1 MSIHAPRAP
10 RALIAEDEPILAA
23 ILAHALLRLWPELD
37 IVATSPNGVDAVQQ
51 SMALRPDILFLD
63 IKMPGKTGLEAAE
76 ELAEQW
82 PADTPFPHIVF
93 VTAYDEYALAAFEHA
108 AADYVLKPVNDARL
122 GKTVNRLRQ
131 RLRDDADDAGRD
143 AHDQAGTRMACGSG
157 APGNAGTPGTPRTP
171 GNTGTPASTGNA
183 IAGNGNVHHASEDS
197 SQDSNDS
204 IVSNDDTS
212 PPQASAST
220 LASATQANATLAAL
234 ATPNAVQA
242 ANMPIN
248 DATAANS
255 ANAATAANSAH
266 AAQAANDVKLAHLLA
281 QLQSLVPP
289 APRLQMIRAAVGNSV
304 RMIALAD
311 VVYFEALDK
320 YINVVCRDSEALIRT
335 SLKELL
341 PQLDPEQFW
350 QIHRG
355 TIVNASAI
363 ASAVRDE
370 AGKLSLT
377 LHQHGAQ
384 LRVSPLY
391 AHLFRQM

>member
-1 MSIHAPRAP
+1 MSHHTP

-23 ILAHALLRLWPELD
+23 ALAHALQRLWPELD
-37 IVATSPNGVDAVQQ
+37 IVATCPNGVE
-51 SMALRPDILFLD
+51 ALRQGLALQPDILFLD

-82 PADTPFPHIVF
+82 PDGIAFPHIVF

-122 GKTVNRLRQ
+122 GKTVERLQQ
-131 RLRDDADDAGRD
+131 RLRDSGSVTTTASPAAG
-143 AHDQAGTRMACGSG
+143 AGAATTT
-157 APGNAGTPGTPRTP
+157 APLATTET
-171 GNTGTPASTGNA
+171 T
-183 IAGNGNVHHASEDS
+183 
-197 SQDSNDS
+197 
-204 IVSNDDTS
+204 
-212 PPQASAST
+212 ASASDDN
-220 LASATQANATLAAL
+220 LAR
-234 ATPNAVQA
+234 
-242 ANMPIN
+242 
-248 DATAANS
+248 
-255 ANAATAANSAH
+255 
-266 AAQAANDVKLAHLLA
+266 LLS
-281 QLQSLVPP
+281 QLQAMLPP
-289 APRLQMIRAAVGNSV
+289 APRLHMIRAAVGNSV

-320 YINVVCRDSEALIRT
+320 YINVVCQDSEALIRT

-341 PQLDPEQFW
+341 PQLDPQQFW

-363 ASAVRDE
+363 ATAVRDD

-377 LHQHGAQ
+377 LRQHPAQ

>member
-1 MSIHAPRAP
+1 MTSSPP

-23 ILAHALLRLWPELD
+23 ALAHALRRLWPELD
-37 IVATSPNGVDAVQQ
+37 IVAACANGVEALQQ
-51 SMALRPDILFLD
+51 GLALLPDILFLD

-82 PADTPFPHIVF
+82 PDGTPFPSIVF

-122 GKTVNRLRQ
+122 GKTVERLRQ
-131 RLRDDADDAGRD
+131 RLCASG
-143 AHDQAGTRMACGSG
+143 GSVG
-157 APGNAGTPGTPRTP
+157 G
-171 GNTGTPASTGNA
+171 S
-183 IAGNGNVHHASEDS
+183 
-197 SQDSNDS
+197 
-204 IVSNDDTS
+204 
-212 PPQASAST
+212 ASAS
-220 LASATQANATLAAL
+220 
-234 ATPNAVQA
+234 ATPAPA
-242 ANMPIN
+242 T
-248 DATAANS
+248 TAAPVTVS
-255 ANAATAANSAH
+255 ASDDN
-266 AAQAANDVKLAHLLA
+266 LARLLA
-281 QLQSLVPP
+281 QLQAMTAP

-320 YINVVCRDSEALIRT
+320 YINVVCQDSEALIRT

-341 PQLDPEQFW
+341 PQLDPQQFW

-363 ASAVRDE
+363 ATAVRDE
-370 AGKLSLT
+370 AGKLSRT
-377 LHQHGAQ
+377 LRQHPAQ

>member
-1 MSIHAPRAP
+1 MTDLSNAASPI

-23 ILAHALLRLWPELD
+23 ALAHALRRLWPALD
-37 IVATSPNGVDAVQQ
+37 IVATCANGVEALQQ
-51 SMALRPDILFLD
+51 GLVLRPDIFFLD

-82 PADTPFPHIVF
+82 HDGNDGLPFPQIVF
-93 VTAYDEYALAAFEHA
+93 VTAYDDYALAAFEQA

-122 GKTVNRLRQ
+122 GKTVERLQQ
-131 RLRDDADDAGRD
+131 RL
-143 AHDQAGTRMACGSG
+143 
-157 APGNAGTPGTPRTP
+157 
-171 GNTGTPASTGNA
+171 
-183 IAGNGNVHHASEDS
+183 
-197 SQDSNDS
+197 
-204 IVSNDDTS
+204 
-212 PPQASAST
+212 
-220 LASATQANATLAAL
+220 
-234 ATPNAVQA
+234 QA
-242 ANMPIN
+242 ARP
-248 DATAANS
+248 AA
-255 ANAATAANSAH
+255 AATAH
-266 AAQAANDVKLAHLLA
+266 APADDNLARLLT
-281 QLQSLVPP
+281 QLQAMTPP

-304 RMIALAD
+304 RMIPMGD

-320 YINVVCRDSEALIRT
+320 YINVVCRDGEALIRT

-341 PQLDPEQFW
+341 PQLDPQQFW

-355 TIVNASAI
+355 TIVNAGAI

-377 LHQHGAQ
+377 LRQHPAQ

>member
-1 MSIHAPRAP
+1 MSHHTARAP

-23 ILAHALLRLWPELD
+23 ALAHALQRLWPELD
-37 IVATSPNGVDAVQQ
+37 IVATCPTGVE
-51 SMALRPDILFLD
+51 ALRQGLALQPDILFLD

-82 PADTPFPHIVF
+82 PDGIAFPHIVF

-108 AADYVLKPVNDARL
+108 AADYVLKPVNDTRL
-122 GKTVNRLRQ
+122 GKTVERLQQ
-131 RLRDDADDAGRD
+131 RLRDSGN
-143 AHDQAGTRMACGSG
+143 GTTTA
-157 APGNAGTPGTPRTP
+157 
-171 GNTGTPASTGNA
+171 TPAAAPAATTA
-183 IAGNGNVHHASEDS
+183 PMAATE
-197 SQDSNDS
+197 
-204 IVSNDDTS
+204 TT
-212 PPQASAST
+212 ASASDD
-220 LASATQANATLAAL
+220 
-234 ATPNAVQA
+234 
-242 ANMPIN
+242 NM
-248 DATAANS
+248 AR
-255 ANAATAANSAH
+255 
-266 AAQAANDVKLAHLLA
+266 LLS
-281 QLQSLVPP
+281 QLQAMLPP

-320 YINVVCRDSEALIRT
+320 YINVVCQDSEALIRT

-363 ASAVRDE
+363 ATAVRDE

-377 LHQHGAQ
+377 LRQHPAQ

>member
-1 MSIHAPRAP
+1 MSHHIP

-23 ILAHALLRLWPELD
+23 ALAHALQRLWPELA
-37 IVATSPNGVDAVQQ
+37 IVATCPNGVE
-51 SMALRPDILFLD
+51 ALRQGLALQPDILFLD

-82 PADTPFPHIVF
+82 PDGVPFPHIVF

-122 GKTVNRLRQ
+122 GKTVERLQQ
-131 RLRDDADDAGRD
+131 RLRD
-143 AHDQAGTRMACGSG
+143 S
-157 APGNAGTPGTPRTP
+157 
-171 GNTGTPASTGNA
+171 SV
-183 IAGNGNVHHASEDS
+183 GNGNGT
-197 SQDSNDS
+197 
-204 IVSNDDTS
+204 TS
-212 PPQASAST
+212 ATPAAGAGTATTTAPLATTATASASDDN
-220 LASATQANATLAAL
+220 LAR
-234 ATPNAVQA
+234 
-242 ANMPIN
+242 
-248 DATAANS
+248 
-255 ANAATAANSAH
+255 
-266 AAQAANDVKLAHLLA
+266 LLS
-281 QLQSLVPP
+281 QLQAMLPP

-320 YINVVCRDSEALIRT
+320 YINVVCQDSEALIRT

-341 PQLDPEQFW
+341 PQLDPQQFW

-363 ASAVRDE
+363 ATAVRDE

-377 LHQHGAQ
+377 LRQHPAQ

>member
-10 RALIAEDEPILAA
+10 RALIAEDEAILAA
-23 ILAHALLRLWPELD
+23 TLAHALQRLWPELD

-51 SMALRPDILFLD
+51 SLILRPDILFLD

-122 GKTVNRLRQ
+122 GKTVDRLRQ
-131 RLRDDADDAGRD
+131 RLRDDANDAGSN
-143 AHDQAGTRMACGSG
+143 AHDQAGTRPACGSG
-157 APGNAGTPGTPRTP
+157 APGNAGAPGTPATPATPATP
-171 GNTGTPASTGNA
+171 GNPGGAGNA
-183 IAGNGNVHHASEDS
+183 HAGNGNARHASEGS
-197 SQDSNDS
+197 SHDGSDSNDS
-204 IVSNDDTS
+204 NNDAS

-220 LASATQANATLAAL
+220 PASAAQANAAL
-234 ATPNAVQA
+234 ATPNAAQA
-242 ANMPIN
+242 ASQAVN
-248 DATAANS
+248 DAAAANS
-255 ANAATAANSAH
+255 ANAATAA
-266 AAQAANDVKLAHLLA
+266 QAANDIKLAHLLA

-377 LHQHGAQ
+377 LRQHGAQ

>member
-1 MSIHAPRAP
+1 MSHHIP

-23 ILAHALLRLWPELD
+23 ALAHALQRLWPELD
-37 IVATSPNGVDAVQQ
+37 IVATCANGVE
-51 SMALRPDILFLD
+51 ALRQGLALQPDILFLD

-82 PADTPFPHIVF
+82 PDGIVFPHIVF

-122 GKTVNRLRQ
+122 GKTVERLQQ
-131 RLRDDADDAGRD
+131 RLRD
-143 AHDQAGTRMACGSG
+143 S
-157 APGNAGTPGTPRTP
+157 
-171 GNTGTPASTGNA
+171 SV
-183 IAGNGNVHHASEDS
+183 GNGNATTTATPTAATTTAPLATTE
-197 SQDSNDS
+197 
-204 IVSNDDTS
+204 I
-212 PPQASAST
+212 ASASDDN
-220 LASATQANATLAAL
+220 LAR
-234 ATPNAVQA
+234 
-242 ANMPIN
+242 
-248 DATAANS
+248 
-255 ANAATAANSAH
+255 
-266 AAQAANDVKLAHLLA
+266 LLS
-281 QLQSLVPP
+281 QLQAMLPP
-289 APRLQMIRAAVGNSV
+289 APRLHMIRAAVGNSV

-320 YINVVCRDSEALIRT
+320 YINVVCQDSEALIRT

-341 PQLDPEQFW
+341 PQLDPQQFW

-363 ASAVRDE
+363 ATAVRDD

-377 LHQHGAQ
+377 LRQHPAQ

>member
-1 MSIHAPRAP
+1 MQ
-10 RALIAEDEPILAA
+10 
-23 ILAHALLRLWPELD
+23 RLWPELD
-37 IVATSPNGVDAVQQ
+37 IVATCPNGVE
-51 SMALRPDILFLD
+51 ALRQGLALQPDILFLD

-82 PADTPFPHIVF
+82 PDGIAFPHIVF

-122 GKTVNRLRQ
+122 GKTVERLQQ
-131 RLRDDADDAGRD
+131 RLRDSGVGKGV
-143 AHDQAGTRMACGSG
+143 GT
-157 APGNAGTPGTPRTP
+157 
-171 GNTGTPASTGNA
+171 
-183 IAGNGNVHHASEDS
+183 
-197 SQDSNDS
+197 
-204 IVSNDDTS
+204 
-212 PPQASAST
+212 
-220 LASATQANATLAAL
+220 AT
-234 ATPNAVQA
+234 
-242 ANMPIN
+242 
-248 DATAANS
+248 ATAA
-255 ANAATAANSAH
+255 ATLTATPAPATTAMAAPAAGTASDDNMAR
-266 AAQAANDVKLAHLLA
+266 LLA
-281 QLQSLVPP
+281 QLQAMLPP

-320 YINVVCRDSEALIRT
+320 YINVVCQDSEALIRT

-341 PQLDPEQFW
+341 PQLDPQQFW

-363 ASAVRDE
+363 ATAVRDE

-377 LHQHGAQ
+377 LRQHPAQ

>member
-1 MSIHAPRAP
+1 MSHHIP

-23 ILAHALLRLWPELD
+23 ALAHALQRLWPELD
-37 IVATSPNGVDAVQQ
+37 IVATCPNGVE
-51 SMALRPDILFLD
+51 ALRQGLALQPDILFLD

-82 PADTPFPHIVF
+82 PDGIAFPHIVF

-122 GKTVNRLRQ
+122 GKTVERLQQ
-131 RLRDDADDAGRD
+131 RLRDSGSVTTTASPAAG
-143 AHDQAGTRMACGSG
+143 AGAATTT
-157 APGNAGTPGTPRTP
+157 APLATTET
-171 GNTGTPASTGNA
+171 
-183 IAGNGNVHHASEDS
+183 
-197 SQDSNDS
+197 
-204 IVSNDDTS
+204 
-212 PPQASAST
+212 ASASDDN
-220 LASATQANATLAAL
+220 LAR
-234 ATPNAVQA
+234 
-242 ANMPIN
+242 
-248 DATAANS
+248 
-255 ANAATAANSAH
+255 
-266 AAQAANDVKLAHLLA
+266 LLS
-281 QLQSLVPP
+281 QLQAMLPP
-289 APRLQMIRAAVGNSV
+289 APRLHMIRAAVGNSV

-320 YINVVCRDSEALIRT
+320 YINVVCQDSEALIRT

-341 PQLDPEQFW
+341 PQLDPQQFW

-363 ASAVRDE
+363 ATAVRDD

-377 LHQHGAQ
+377 LRQHPAQ